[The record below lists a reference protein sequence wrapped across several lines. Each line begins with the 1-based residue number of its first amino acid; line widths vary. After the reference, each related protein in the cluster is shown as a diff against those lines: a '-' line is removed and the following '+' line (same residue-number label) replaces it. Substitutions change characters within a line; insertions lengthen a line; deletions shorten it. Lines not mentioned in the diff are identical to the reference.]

1 MEKGTS
7 RIYLLILMVLVLSVT
22 ISCGQYQ
29 KNTNGEKSNQEN
41 KSKEK
46 TVTKSDKWKKG
57 NKGLVRW
64 RPDCDFF
71 GYSFGQLPRRTFK
84 KC

>member
-1 MEKGTS
+1 
-7 RIYLLILMVLVLSVT
+7 MVLVLSVT